1 MQQLRKD
8 ERPIELRPRAVLA
21 VGVTG
26 HRNIGTDADRRALRV
41 ALDSVFTG
49 LSDGLKSVA
58 ERERAFFSKAEPR
71 LRTICMAAEGAD
83 LLGAQAA
90 RAAGSEIACVLPFVF
105 EEYRHDFSAPDAARA
120 AQSAVEEAEA
130 RFELPGSR
138 DEGPRSYER
147 ANEIILAKSD
157 LLVAVWNGKRAAGR
171 AGTGDVV
178 QAAMSRRIPVIV
190 IAPEAPTL
198 PTLLRAPVEED
209 LAPPTATDLAR
220 TPLGGDMAELVS
232 QILSPPSGNGAE
244 QGLVDLLAEQPGYRS
259 ARFEYPLLLKLFGI
273 TGKNK
278 RPADS
283 PHRPVPDAARGPDE
297 TLASTSELAPVVD
310 RIDSLANHYARLYR
324 SSAVSEIL
332 LAIVAAF
339 IAVLTFIFFPVI
351 AGVSLLVPI
360 AVNGLIIA
368 DVTIRTKRRWHER
381 WLDYR
386 VIAER
391 LRCLRFLHPL
401 GLGLKQDANPF
412 HENEVSWVAWYVRR
426 HERSLDPPHG
436 LVEAAEIARRAQR
449 LADMEIADQ
458 LDYHRKAFRQLGLFD
473 RRLSIAATFALGAA
487 TAAAVLF
494 GISAY
499 FAGSTERVSWRPL
512 AVIVLSVLPAIAA
525 AFTGIRSGADLVRL
539 VERSETTA
547 AGLTNLQNIIR
558 SASMTYDRL
567 AVAAA
572 RAAEIMTDELSEWRF
587 VLESKRFRGRRGR
600 STRST

>member
-1 MQQLRKD
+1 MQQPRKD
-8 ERPIELRPRAVLA
+8 KPPIELRPHAVLA

-26 HRNIGTDADRRALRV
+26 HRNLGADVDTRALRA
-41 ALDSVFTG
+41 ALDSVFAR
-49 LSDGLKSVA
+49 LSDGLKTVSD
-58 ERERAFFSKAEPR
+58 REHAFFSSAAPR

-90 RAAGSEIACVLPFVF
+90 RAAGSELACVLPFEF
-105 EEYRHDFSAPDAARA
+105 EEYRNDFSSPDAASA
-120 AQSAVEEAEA
+120 ALSVVEQAQV
-130 RFELPGSR
+130 RFVLPGSR
-138 DEGPRSYER
+138 DEGARCYER
-147 ANEIILAKSD
+147 ANDIILAKSD

-178 QAAMSRRIPVIV
+178 QAAISRRIPVIV
-190 IAPEAPTL
+190 IAPEAPML

-220 TPLGGDMAELVS
+220 QPLDGNLTELVS

-244 QGLVDLLAEQPGYRS
+244 HGLVDLLEEQPDNRS
-259 ARFEYPLLLKLFGI
+259 MRFEYPLLLQLFGI
-273 TGKNK
+273 TGEN
-278 RPADS
+278 P
-283 PHRPVPDAARGPDE
+283 RGPDLVVPTVSRAPDE
-297 TLASTSELAPVVD
+297 MPASAGELALVVD
-310 RIDSLANHYARLYR
+310 RIDGLANHYGRLYR

-339 IAVLTFIFFPVI
+339 IAVLTFVFFPVI
-351 AGVSLLVPI
+351 AGVSLIVPI
-360 AVNGLIIA
+360 AVNGLILV
-368 DVTIRTKRRWHER
+368 DVTIRAKRRWHER

-391 LRCLRFLHPL
+391 LRCLRFLHAL

-426 HERSLDPPHG
+426 QELSLNPPHG
-436 LVEAAEIARRAQR
+436 VIQAAEIARRAQR
-449 LADMEIADQ
+449 LADVEIADQ
-458 LDYHRKAFRQLGLFD
+458 LAYHRKAFRRLGLFD
-473 RRLSIAATFALGAA
+473 RRLSLAATFALGAA
-487 TAAAVLF
+487 TAVSVLF
-494 GISAY
+494 GISIY
-499 FAGSTERVSWRPL
+499 FAGSTDQVSWRPL

-558 SASMTYDRL
+558 STSMTYDRL

-572 RAAEIMTDELSEWRF
+572 RAAEIMGEELSEWRF
-587 VLESKRFRGRRGR
+587 VLESKRFRGRRAR
-600 STRST
+600 STRSA